1 MLPEP
6 PPLNASPDWLASLL
20 GVSLPSEGV
29 SVTVRG
35 HLLTMIGGVLRAR
48 EFVSAAQQQTRETF
62 GFKWARRD
70 SFEGG
75 VTSYMRTWLSEKYGD
90 LGNAPWFAEHG
101 SSPLVLDAGCGAAMS
116 GLVLFE
122 PVLDRI
128 RYLGVDVSTAVDVAA
143 QRFAE
148 RRIGAA
154 FLQADLTQ
162 LPLPPE
168 SVDLIF
174 SEGVLHHT
182 DDTRAA
188 LAAITRYLKPGGRIL
203 FYVYRRK
210 GPIREFTD
218 DFVRDKLQAM
228 TPEQGWAAMMQ
239 LSKLGKALG
248 ELNITVNVPESVE
261 VLDIPAGPIDLQRL
275 FYWHVCKM
283 FYRPE
288 MTLDEMN
295 HINFDW
301 FAPKNA
307 HRQSEHE
314 VRAWCAALGLVIE
327 HERVEEAGITV
338 IARKSPA
345 TTGIAA

>member
-1 MLPEP
+1 VLPES
-6 PPLNASPDWLASLL
+6 LSTNTSPEWLASIL
-20 GVSLPSEGV
+20 GASLPSEGG

-35 HLLTMIGGVLRAR
+35 HVLTMIEGILRAQ
-48 EFVSAAQQQTRETF
+48 EFVSAAQQQTKDTF
-62 GFKWARRD
+62 GFKWAKRD
-70 SFEGG
+70 TFEGG
-75 VTSYMRTWLSEKYGD
+75 VTSYMRTWLAEKYGD
-90 LGNAPWFAEHG
+90 LGSAPWLAEHG
-101 SSPLVLDAGCGAAMS
+101 RSPLVLDAGCGAAMS
-116 GLVLFE
+116 GLALFE

-143 QRFAE
+143 RRFAE
-148 RRIGAA
+148 RGIGAA

-188 LAAITRYLKPGGRIL
+188 LAAVTRHLKPGGRIL

-218 DFVRDKLQAM
+218 DYVRDKLQAM
-228 TPEQGWAAMMQ
+228 SPEQGWAAMMQ

-248 ELNITVNVPESVE
+248 ELNVTVNVPEAVE
-261 VLDIPAGPIDLQRL
+261 VLDIPIGPIDLQRL
-275 FYWHVCKM
+275 FYWHVFKA

-288 MTLDEMN
+288 MTLEEMN

-307 HRQSEHE
+307 HRQSVDE
-314 VRAWCAALGLVIE
+314 VRAWCAALGLAIE

-338 IARKSPA
+338 IARKSLS
-345 TTGIAA
+345 AAMRAI

>member
-1 MLPEP
+1 VPPESFSTGATP
-6 PPLNASPDWLASLL
+6 EWLAALL
-20 GVSLPSEGV
+20 GVSLPSEGG
-29 SVTVRG
+29 SVTAHG
-35 HLLTMIGGVLRAR
+35 HALTMAEGILRAN
-48 EFVSAAQQQTRETF
+48 ELVSAAQEQTKDTF
-62 GFKWARRD
+62 SFKWAKRD
-70 SFEGG
+70 AFEGG
-75 VTSYMRTWLSEKYGD
+75 VTSYMRSWLAEKYGD
-90 LGNAPWFAEHG
+90 PGNAPWFAEHG
-101 SSPLVLDAGCGAAMS
+101 RLPLVLDAGCGAAMS
-116 GLVLFE
+116 GLALFE

-143 QRFAE
+143 RRFAE
-148 RRIGAA
+148 RGIGAA

-182 DDTRAA
+182 DDTHAA
-188 LAAITRYLKPGGRIL
+188 LAAVTRHLKPGGRIL

-210 GPIREFTD
+210 GPVREFTD
-218 DFVRDKLQAM
+218 DYVRDKLQAM

-248 ELNITVNVPESVE
+248 ELNVTVNVPEAVD

-275 FYWHVCKM
+275 FYWHVCKA

-288 MTLDEMN
+288 MTLEEMN

-307 HRQSEHE
+307 HRQSEDE
-314 VRAWCAALGLVIE
+314 VRAWCAALGLAIE

-338 IARKSPA
+338 IARKSPSPA
-345 TTGIAA
+345 RTAI